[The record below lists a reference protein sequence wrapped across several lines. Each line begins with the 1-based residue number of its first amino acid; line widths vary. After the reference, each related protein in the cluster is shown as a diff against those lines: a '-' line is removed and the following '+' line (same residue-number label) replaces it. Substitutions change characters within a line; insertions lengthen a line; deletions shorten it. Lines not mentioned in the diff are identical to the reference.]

1 MDFIFGVLVFGGYL
15 LGALP
20 FGILIMR
27 LKGLGDPRQG
37 GSGNIGATNVMR
49 MAGKTAGIATLVLDI
64 AKGAVPTLLGVI
76 FLVPWQAAMVGLA
89 SFLGHIFPVFLR
101 FKGGKG
107 VATALGVWMIL
118 SPPAFLGV
126 VALILFLA
134 WRTGHMSAGS
144 LAGCGSAPL
153 WMIINREPWQ
163 VITVSIV
170 MSAIIVFRHREN
182 ITRLIQGRENTIR

>member
-1 MDFIFGVLVFGGYL
+1 
-15 LGALP
+15 
-20 FGILIMR
+20 
-27 LKGLGDPRQG
+27 
-37 GSGNIGATNVMR
+37 MR
-49 MAGKTAGIATLVLDI
+49 MAGKTAGIATLVLDV

-134 WRTGHMSAGS
+134 WRTGHMSAGIIGRMRFS
-144 LAGCGSAPL
+144 AAVDDNQPRTMAGNHCFHCNVGNYRFSSP
-153 WMIINREPWQ
+153 
-163 VITVSIV
+163 
-170 MSAIIVFRHREN
+170 
-182 ITRLIQGRENTIR
+182 